1 MIFMTLF
8 KNKYR
13 IESTRLPGW
22 DYSNSGYYFVTIC
35 TRKKEPLLGKI
46 VDGILS
52 ETPQSK
58 ITLECWE
65 NLSSHY
71 CNCVT
76 DEFIIMPNHVHGIII
91 IDNSRVH
98 HDDCNEDANNNWS
111 SADKFPVETGF
122 KPVSE
127 MSVSV
132 TKPVDTLQTFPANSS
147 DITNNSCTKKISLSE
162 IIRGFKTFSA
172 RKINK
177 SQNSAGLPFW
187 QPGFY
192 DHIIRDVLSL
202 EEIRKYIQNNPLM
215 WDRDKYNTASL

>member
-1 MIFMTLF
+1 MTLF

-22 DYSNSGYYFVTIC
+22 DYSNDGYYFVTIC
-35 TRKKEPLLGKI
+35 TRKKEPLLGEI
-46 VDGILS
+46 IDGTLP
-52 ETPQSK
+52 ETPQSI

-65 NLSSHY
+65 NLSGHY

-76 DEFIIMPNHVHGIII
+76 DEFIIMPNHIHGIII

-98 HDDCNEDANNNWS
+98 HDDCVDGDNIYRITG
-111 SADKFPVETGF
+111 DKSPVETGL
-122 KPVSE
+122 KPVSP
-127 MSVSV
+127 VSDIFAY
-132 TKPVDTLQTFPANSS
+132 TTSTVDTLQMFPVNSS
-147 DITNNSCTKKISLSE
+147 YTINNSCTKIFTLSE
-162 IIRGFKTFSA
+162 IVRGFKTFSA

-192 DHIIRDVLSL
+192 DHIIRDTLSL
-202 EEIRKYIQNNPLM
+202 KEIRKYIQHNPLM
-215 WDRDKYNTASL
+215 WDRDKYNKTSL